1 MAQDKFS
8 NAEDDIERKDRE
20 LFDRIAG
27 NFASKDSVKSSS
39 LARRYQILFAVQP
52 ILEKLG
58 PDISIIDIACGVGAP
73 AKYLLGSYKS
83 YAGIDHSEAMIAA
96 AVDFNKGNQQA
107 QFVTGNIKAVDL
119 PGQSADLILAIGALH
134 HITELDKVMELLKRL
149 AKPGAY
155 FVAIEPYRGNP
166 LVQLLRRGRTI
177 IDRSYSDDQRYFS
190 RQEIRELL
198 LKHDMAEIGIY
209 HQGFFSPPFAQVIL
223 RPQWLSVAL
232 SRLAIALDKL
242 CDKFCPKMLKKLS
255 WNIVIRFRFP

>member
-1 MAQDKFS
+1 MAKNKFS
-8 NAEDDIERKDRE
+8 NGENDIERKDRE
-20 LFDRIAG
+20 LFDRIATD
-27 NFASKDSVKSSS
+27 FASKDSAKSSS

-73 AKYLLGSYKS
+73 AKYLLGSYRN
-83 YAGIDHSEAMIAA
+83 YTGIDHSEAMIAA
-96 AVDFNKGNQQA
+96 AGDFNKGNLKA
-107 QFVTGNIKAVDL
+107 QFVAGNIKAVDL
-119 PGQSADLILAIGALH
+119 PGRSADLIMAIGALH
-134 HITELDKVMELLKRL
+134 HITELDRVMEILRHL

-166 LVQLLRRGRTI
+166 VVQLLRWFRTR

-198 LKHDMAEIGIY
+198 SKHDMTEIGIC

-232 SRLAIALDKL
+232 SRMAVALDKL
-242 CDKFCPKMLKKLS
+242 CDKFCPKMFKKLS
-255 WNIVIRFRFP
+255 WNIVIRSRFP